1 MRHESPMTTTIIGVD
16 FSGARLDRNTW
27 ITQGRLS
34 DEGALRLDSAQRI
47 PRAELYDLLLDIPT
61 PAVAALDFPFGV
73 PAAFVSCLAAARG
86 PAAGDTLSDM
96 PDLWD
101 TVAPMSL
108 NHFIAARNTFVAARG
123 EPKRAGDLK
132 YHRESYSPLH
142 NVNPNM
148 LPMTW
153 HGIQLLHRWHQEHPR
168 RWHVPPLPA
177 VAPSSEVVILLE
189 LMPGAL
195 LRALALPFK
204 GYKRGRDSA
213 HRRTQILDN
222 FGEAS
227 GVALPNLDS
236 VRDDCLANDDC
247 LDSVVAAVGAA
258 MWAQHPSRFHHPADD
273 ELADAKLE
281 GWIYVPKPD

>member
-1 MRHESPMTTTIIGVD
+1 MTTIIGVD
-16 FSGARLDRNTW
+16 FSGAKSDRNTW
-27 ITQGRLS
+27 ATVARLEHPAS
-34 DEGALRLDSAQRI
+34 LHVDSAQRI
-47 PRAELYDLLLDIPT
+47 PRADLYDLLVAVPT

-73 PAAFVSCLAAARG
+73 PAQFASSIAAP
-86 PAAGDTLSDM
+86 PAPTDM
-96 PDLWD
+96 PDLWRAVQPISAVD
-101 TVAPMSL
+101 
-108 NHFIAARNTFVAARG
+108 FIAARNTFVAVHG
-123 EPKRAGDLK
+123 EPKRAGDFK

-168 RWHVPPLPA
+168 RWYVPPLPA
-177 VAPSSEVVILLE
+177 PAPPENVVTLLE

-222 FGEAS
+222 LAAAS
-227 GVALPNLDS
+227 GVALPDLDS

-258 MWAQHPSRFHHPADD
+258 MWAQDSSRFRHPTDD
-273 ELADAKLE
+273 ELLDAKLE
-281 GWIYVPKPD
+281 GWIYVPNLD